1 MTKSG
6 IYLIR
11 HKTEANLVY
20 VGKSID
26 IDQRWKQH
34 IKGHRSA
41 KKLQEAF
48 SEHGANSFEFQIL
61 EEIDTPSEMGK
72 RETYYIDLY
81 DSWKN
86 GLNGSRAGGEWG
98 RHARSFVKNP
108 DGFKSYNGTERHKAS
123 SKKAGSVGG
132 LRAKSNVY
140 KMTHNGQIY
149 VFVGTSIISQFLGIN
164 KNTLRNWA
172 TTGKRFNV
180 FSNSSIEI
188 LGKASKLTQYPPNII
203 YQEVK
208 SGELLE
214 AFRREKSPKGN
225 QQPS

>member
-48 SEHGANSFEFQIL
+48 SEHGVNSFEFQIL
-61 EEIDTPSEMGK
+61 EEIDTPSEMSK

-98 RHARSFVKNP
+98 RHARGFVKNP
-108 DGFKSYNGTERHKAS
+108 DGFKAIMGQ
-123 SKKAGSVGG
+123 
-132 LRAKSNVY
+132 NVT
-140 KMTHNGQIY
+140 KHPQ
-149 VFVGTSIISQFLGIN
+149 
-164 KNTLRNWA
+164 R
-172 TTGKRFNV
+172 
-180 FSNSSIEI
+180 
-188 LGKASKLTQYPPNII
+188 KL
-203 YQEVK
+203 
-208 SGELLE
+208 
-214 AFRREKSPKGN
+214 AR
-225 QQPS
+225 